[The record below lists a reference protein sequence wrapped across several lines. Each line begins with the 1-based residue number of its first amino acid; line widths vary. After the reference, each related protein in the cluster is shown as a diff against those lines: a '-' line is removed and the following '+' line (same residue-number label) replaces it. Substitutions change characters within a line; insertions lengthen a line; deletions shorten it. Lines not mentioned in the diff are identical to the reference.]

1 LGTLGS
7 QTQACGHINQNK
19 LGRSSIRHRRSPQIM
34 FNQLGLKC
42 SSMLL
47 WQRQRTPP
55 PPPTNQKLQEVC
67 KPALLWAKYWR
78 TTHGRRTNKKAA
90 STNVH
95 ARTKA
100 SLNPPELGTGRLA
113 YAALMLIPRFVY
125 VHQTSQRSQVAMF
138 QPPAIPSRQVS
149 TTAILRITA
158 ATALACCLP
167 QTACSACRPP
177 GWDAAAAPAA
187 CPPECSTLP
196 QKEAHRI

>member
-1 LGTLGS
+1 MDS
-7 QTQACGHINQNK
+7 
-19 LGRSSIRHRRSPQIM
+19 
-34 FNQLGLKC
+34 
-42 SSMLL
+42 
-47 WQRQRTPP
+47 W
-55 PPPTNQKLQEVC
+55 
-67 KPALLWAKYWR
+67 ALLALKLR
-78 TTHGRRTNKKAA
+78 HVVTSIKTNSADQASAIDVYHKSCSISSVQSVAPCFCGGGSARHHHHSTDKKAA

-113 YAALMLIPRFVY
+113 HAALMLIPRFVY

-196 QKEAHRI
+196 QQEAHRI